1 MANISINFVK
11 NPLDVYD
18 LAPALTCGNQLLLRS
33 MDSAR
38 LCDLAVRRMPQNY
51 HIDDARVLG
60 MSNIILNIDG
70 YACLE
75 NICFNPNIS
84 DKVID
89 KEEDAFLVDGKQVVF
104 SSKSETSLDT
114 AIFIG
119 GHWNFGHWLFNHVAR
134 FCFLDEES
142 KQNNTFLVPSSINP
156 KQLEILE
163 YFGVNNSNMYIINSG
178 TIVNVGTLTVPQ
190 MPWHSISEFGTWW
203 SPGVFRIMR
212 AKLCLDAALA
222 TNASRKIFLS
232 RKNTRWRRLVNEEE
246 IYDKLQSFGFEIV
259 DASTMSIKQQFEL
272 GQQTSCLITPLGA
285 NSNFFLNLPTG
296 ANVIELAPPMENM
309 NVTGPF
315 ATAAGLDYKQIVG
328 TAINTPGISTID
340 QDYVVDSSLV
350 INEFCHLA
358 SKRQS
363 GRYFDA

>member
-1 MANISINFVK
+1 MMSF
-11 NPLDVYD
+11 
-18 LAPALTCGNQLLLRS
+18 
-33 MDSAR
+33 
-38 LCDLAVRRMPQNY
+38 
-51 HIDDARVLG
+51 LG

-75 NICFNPNIS
+75 NICFNPNRS

-89 KEEDAFLVDGKQVVF
+89 KEEDSFLVDSKVVF
-104 SSKSETSLDT
+104 SSKSGISLDT
-114 AIFIG
+114 IFIG

-232 RKNTRWRRLVNEEE
+232 RKNTRWRRLVNEQE
-246 IYDKLQSFGFEIV
+246 IYDKLQSFGFEII

-272 GQQTSCLITPLGA
+272 GQQTSA
-285 NSNFFLNLPTG
+285 
-296 ANVIELAPPMENM
+296 
-309 NVTGPF
+309 
-315 ATAAGLDYKQIVG
+315 
-328 TAINTPGISTID
+328 
-340 QDYVVDSSLV
+340 
-350 INEFCHLA
+350 
-358 SKRQS
+358 
-363 GRYFDA
+363 